1 VRDSQTQAKLN
12 PQTPSSGASR
22 HLLPVG
28 EGSKASSTAS
38 RSPLTQNP
46 SPPGRGAA
54 VRDLQTQARLNPRTP
69 SSGAAAPPSPGGRRE
84 QSQQHRQ
91 PKPGDSEPL
100 SPRER
105 GRGEGLAASSHAQP
119 SNTLIRRFAPPS
131 PGGGREQSQQH
142 RQPKPVDSEPLSPR
156 ERGRGEGLAASSQAQ
171 PSDTL
176 IRRFAPPFPGG
187 RREQSQQHRQPKPG
201 DSEPLSPRERGRGEG
216 LAGSSQA
223 QSSNTL
229 IRRFAPPSPGG
240 RRRRTVTRCSGS
252 DPRCRPACR
261 VWRRR
266 NRCRPS
272 VSNRH
277 DPVRRTRRLPS
288 GVP

>member
-46 SPPGRGAA
+46 SPPGRGAG
-54 VRDLQTQARLNPRTP
+54 VRDSQPQAKLNPQTP
-69 SSGAAAPPSPGGRRE
+69 SSGASRHLFPVGEGSKASSTASRSPVT
-84 QSQQHRQ
+84 QT
-91 PKPGDSEPL
+91 P
-100 SPRER
+100 PRER

-119 SNTLIRRFAPPS
+119 
-131 PGGGREQSQQH
+131 
-142 RQPKPVDSEPLSPR
+142 
-156 ERGRGEGLAASSQAQ
+156 
-171 PSDTL
+171 
-176 IRRFAPPFPGG
+176 
-187 RREQSQQHRQPKPG
+187 
-201 DSEPLSPRERGRGEG
+201 
-216 LAGSSQA
+216 
-223 QSSNTL
+223 SNTL